1 MRFRNNNKGCLN
13 LFISSLMTAIFIN
26 YLVVGFIDYV
36 HSINDLL
43 NWLKQSGIGENLY
56 RFFGG
61 R

>member
-1 MRFRNNNKGCLN
+1 MRFKGNNQGCIG

-43 NWLKQSGIGENLY
+43 QWVKQSGISEYIY
-56 RFFGG
+56 RFLGG

>member
-1 MRFRNNNKGCLN
+1 
-13 LFISSLMTAIFIN
+13 MTAIFIN

-43 NWLKQSGIGENLY
+43 QWLKQSGIGENLY
-56 RFFGG
+56 RLFGG

>member
-1 MRFRNNNKGCLN
+1 MRFKTNNKGCLN

-36 HSINDLL
+36 HNINDLL
-43 NWLKQSGIGENLY
+43 IWLKQSGIGEYIYKL
-56 RFFGG
+56 FGG

>member
-1 MRFRNNNKGCLN
+1 MRFRTNNKGCLN

-43 NWLKQSGIGENLY
+43 QWLKQSGIGENLY
-56 RFFGG
+56 RLFGG

>member
-1 MRFRNNNKGCLN
+1 MRFKNNQSWFS
-13 LFISSLMTAIFIN
+13 LFISSLATAIFIN

-36 HSINDLL
+36 HSISDLL
-43 NWLKQSGIGENLY
+43 QWVKQSGISDHVY

>member
-1 MRFRNNNKGCLN
+1 MRFKTNNKGCFN

-26 YLVVGFIDYV
+26 YLVVGFIDYW

-43 NWLKQSGIGENLY
+43 IWIKQSGMGDHIY

>member
-1 MRFRNNNKGCLN
+1 
-13 LFISSLMTAIFIN
+13 MTAIFIN

-43 NWLKQSGIGENLY
+43 QWLKQSGIGEYLY
-56 RFFGG
+56 RLFGG